1 MSFLLPLIIQGPG
14 HKLNSQV
21 SRKVKV
27 NYDVHVQLFIEPQL
41 FFLSKIHKKHNFK
54 IMAKSLYAHRDASSK
69 SKLSK
74 FLINFKSSC
83 IKDFVVIFPTFFFCK
98 EFYRFIALASSWTGH
113 FSILS
118 KLYQQYLMYL
128 CANS

>member
-41 FFLSKIHKKHNFK
+41 FFLSKVHKKHNFK
-54 IMAKSLYAHRDASSK
+54 IMAKSLYAHRDASNK
-69 SKLSK
+69 SKL
-74 FLINFKSSC
+74 
-83 IKDFVVIFPTFFFCK
+83 IKYPHAQNIHNLQFTYTYGRK
-98 EFYRFIALASSWTGH
+98 
-113 FSILS
+113 
-118 KLYQQYLMYL
+118 
-128 CANS
+128 

>member
-54 IMAKSLYAHRDASSK
+54 IMTKSLYAHRDASNK

-74 FLINFKSSC
+74 YPHNIHIVYNLHMGPS
-83 IKDFVVIFPTFFFCK
+83 IKDIGIILA
-98 EFYRFIALASSWTGH
+98 RFDTPSPMSE
-113 FSILS
+113 
-118 KLYQQYLMYL
+118 Y
-128 CANS
+128 

>member
-27 NYDVHVQLFIEPQL
+27 NYDVHVQLFLEPQL

-54 IMAKSLYAHRDASSK
+54 IMAKSLYAHRDASNK

-74 FLINFKSSC
+74 YPNNIHNLHTNMGKS
-83 IKDFVVIFPTFFFCK
+83 D
-98 EFYRFIALASSWTGH
+98 IANTKQMIRHTVRHSKTMMYAY
-113 FSILS
+113 FSVE
-118 KLYQQYLMYL
+118 KKA
-128 CANS
+128 C